1 MRRLM
6 KIGRTLAL
14 AAIAASGSGEPPA
27 PMGPSLG
34 VASLRFDPRDA
45 DFSAWLERFRVEI
58 YERWPSQAAAL
69 QLGDSGRVELEF
81 TVTRSGS
88 VGRTRVRQASGPKRL
103 RQAAEG
109 TVRAAR
115 LLPLPPAYEPR
126 TLTARATFVVG
137 EEP

>member
-1 MRRLM
+1 MRLLTT
-6 KIGRTLAL
+6 IGLAL
-14 AAIAASGSGEPPA
+14 VLAATSAGAPAESPA

-34 VASLRFDPRDA
+34 VGFLRFDPHDA

-58 YERWPSQAAAL
+58 YARWPPQAASL

-81 TVTRSGS
+81 TVGRNGS
-88 VGRTRVRQASGPKRL
+88 VERIRVTRATGPKRL

-109 TVRAAR
+109 VVRAAK

-126 TLTARATFVVG
+126 SLSVRAAFSIG